1 MEKYSV
7 EWKNF
12 MNERC
17 GGWAQKHGD
26 VWKWHYINHGTE
38 YSKGEHF
45 TKADCEKEN
54 QKNGGAK

>member
-1 MEKYSV
+1 
-7 EWKNF
+7 

-38 YSKGEHF
+38 YSRGEYF
-45 TKADCEKEN
+45 TKADCEGEN
-54 QKNGGAK
+54 KKSA